1 MPMIPSGAIRGHRM
15 TVTGTGLGYTA
26 PADTAARFTRQVAS
40 ADLLDKALN
49 LTRSRSDTAALYD
62 GIHAAASSES
72 GQEFLTMLATMIKQG
87 VVGRETLEVRGQRY
101 TSFIEN
107 RIAAP
112 DEIAHAPR
120 FDRRA

>member
-1 MPMIPSGAIRGHRM
+1 MTISANIP
-15 TVTGTGLGYTA
+15 TYTA
-26 PADTAARFTRQVAS
+26 PSATAARMSRQVSDAG
-40 ADLLDKALN
+40 LLDNALN
-49 LTRSRSDTAALYD
+49 LGRSTGDTAALYD
-62 GIHAAASSES
+62 GIRAAARSES

-87 VVGRETLEVRGQRY
+87 VVGRETLEVRGERY

-112 DEIAHAPR
+112 DEIVRAPR